1 MDIITSIVGFFDAFP
16 WDAALQVIGGLSMIA
31 AATPSKLDDR
41 FFGALTP
48 FFNVILRAKEV
59 GAFNFSAARNADDR

>member
-16 WDAALQVIGGLSMIA
+16 WDAALQVIGGLSIVA
-31 AATPSKLDDR
+31 ATTPSKLDDR

-48 FFNVILRAKEV
+48 FFNVILQAKEV
-59 GAFNFSAARNADDR
+59 GAFNFSAAKNADDR

>member
-1 MDIITSIVGFFDAFP
+1 MDVFISIVGFFDAFP
-16 WDAALQVIGGLSMIA
+16 WDAALQVIGGLSIVA
-31 AATPSKLDDR
+31 AATPTKLDDR